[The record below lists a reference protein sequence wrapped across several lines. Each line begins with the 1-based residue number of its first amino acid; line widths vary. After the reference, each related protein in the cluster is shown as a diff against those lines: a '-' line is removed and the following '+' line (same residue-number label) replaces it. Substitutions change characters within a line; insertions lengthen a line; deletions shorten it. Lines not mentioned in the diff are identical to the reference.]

1 MKTNVKKIITMAL
14 AMFLVIA
21 LVNVV
26 NAGGNG
32 SLVASQ
38 FTGNT
43 APQGSKAITNIIA
56 AVLGIVR
63 TAGAAVAIIMLMTIA
78 AKYIMASAGDRA
90 DIKKYAVNYV
100 IGAIIL
106 FGTTGILG
114 IVQDFVNNSV
124 KYNSGS

>member
-1 MKTNVKKIITMAL
+1 MKINIKRIIILAL
-14 AMFLVIA
+14 IAFLLIA
-21 LVNVV
+21 LITGVE
-26 NAGGNG
+26 ASGNG
-32 SLVASQ
+32 SKVTELFKGSE
-38 FTGNT
+38 
-43 APQGSKAITNIIA
+43 APEGSKAITSIIA

-63 TAGAAVAIIMLMTIA
+63 TAGAAVAIIILMTIA

-114 IVQDFVNNSV
+114 VVQKFVENSV
-124 KYNSGS
+124 KYNG

>member
-1 MKTNVKKIITMAL
+1 MKINVKKRIVMAL
-14 AMFLVIA
+14 IMFLVIA
-21 LVNVV
+21 LMSVV
-26 NAGGNG
+26 NATGNG
-32 SLVASQ
+32 SFIAGN
-38 FTGNT
+38 FTGN
-43 APQGSKAITNIIA
+43 PNPEGSKAITNIIA

-90 DIKKYAVNYV
+90 DIKKYAANYV

-114 IVQDFVNNSV
+114 VVQNFVNNSV
-124 KYNSGS
+124 KYNGGS